1 MNDRGDEQTASNAA
15 AATKSQAL
23 MQFHATD
30 EDDAT
35 RREAPG
41 ATAPAIVQSENALQR
56 AFERELEDRMTE
68 ALDAGEFVIHLQ
80 PKLDLRKGQIAG
92 AEALVRWRDPRVG
105 LRLPGAFL
113 PLFEKNGFIVDLD
126 RFVFE
131 QVCALLHAW
140 SVAGVHPVPVSVNL
154 SRTNLLD
161 LTFLQGFE
169 RIRELYGVLP
179 SFLEFELAEAFVFED
194 PGRSS
199 RPSTGCIVRDTRVP
213 WTTSAAAAGLSRS
226 WKDSKSTRSSSTAR
240 SSAGP
245 TSTPPVR
252 RAWWR
257 PS

>member
-56 AFERELEDRMTE
+56 AFERALEDRMTE

-113 PLFEKNGFIVDLD
+113 PLFEKTGSSSIWTGSCSN
-126 RFVFE
+126 R
-131 QVCALLHAW
+131 CALCSMRGRWPACIRFPCR
-140 SVAGVHPVPVSVNL
+140 SIFRG
-154 SRTNLLD
+154 RTC
-161 LTFLQGFE
+161 
-169 RIRELYGVLP
+169 
-179 SFLEFELAEAFVFED
+179 
-194 PGRSS
+194 
-199 RPSTGCIVRDTRVP
+199 ST
-213 WTTSAAAAGLSRS
+213 
-226 WKDSKSTRSSSTAR
+226 
-240 SSAGP
+240 
-245 TSTPPVR
+245 
-252 RAWWR
+252 
-257 PS
+257 